1 MTFVGNA
8 QSSKNSFL
16 MLFCSVDTAFI
27 IEIRLIYQNLF
38 NFLSKEVKAM
48 TMPYTIEHA
57 QQLDAQDELRSFRDE
72 FYIKEGTIYMDGN
85 SLGLLSKRAEASL
98 LQILDSWKELGIDGW
113 TQGEHPWFYLSERL
127 GDLMAPLVGAK
138 PEEVI
143 VTGSTTLNLHQLVAT
158 FYEPQGN
165 RTKIVAD
172 ELSFPSDIYALQSQ
186 LKLKG
191 LNPDEHLVRVKSRD
205 GRTLTEEDIIE
216 AMTDDVAL
224 IVLSSVLYRSG
235 QILNMK
241 KITEE
246 AHRRGILIGWDLCHS
261 IGAIPHALDEWDV
274 DFAFWCNYKYL
285 NGGPGCVAGLYV
297 NEKHFGR
304 TPGLAGWFSSDK
316 RKQFDMEHTLTPA
329 PDAGAYQ
336 LATPHVLS
344 MAPLLGSLE
353 LFHEAGIDRLRK
365 KSLQLTQYMMDLIRY
380 ELADFGFSFG
390 NPLDDETRGGHI
402 YLEHSEAAR
411 ICKALKAKGVIPD
424 FRKPNGI
431 RLAPVALYNS
441 FEDVF
446 RTVQILKAIMT
457 EETYKQYEN
466 TRDVVA

>member
-1 MTFVGNA
+1 
-8 QSSKNSFL
+8 

-57 QQLDAQDELRSFRDE
+57 QQLDAQNELRSFRDE